1 MKRLFVSLFLILGW
15 ANVHALTLTELRIQI
30 RRNVGDT
37 PATQDL
43 RKYGDTA
50 LTAYLNEAQ
59 RVVVNLTW
67 PMEDR
72 QIFALTSQTT
82 FYSLPTNYLATKDV
96 LYKRSGQPNVELKA
110 KAEHSLID
118 ENANWQLTAGTP
130 ANYLIVQSTTVNVY
144 QMAIYPVPTSTSTG
158 TVTHIFTKY
167 PADLSSGADKP
178 FDRKDFYTPYHD
190 LLAHYVTS
198 KLMAAEGR
206 AVESQIYL
214 QLFSDGVNAM
224 KSRIGQ
230 PANYKPGSAAGGST
244 P

>member
-72 QIFALTSQTT
+72 QIFALTSADHLLQPPDQLPGHQGRDVQTRGT
-82 FYSLPTNYLATKDV
+82 
-96 LYKRSGQPNVELKA
+96 QPAVELKE

-130 ANYLIVQSTTVNVY
+130 ANYVIVQSTTTNVY
-144 QMAIYPVPTSTSTG
+144 QMAIYPVPTR
-158 TVTHIFTKY
+158 
-167 PADLSSGADKP
+167 PAPGPS
-178 FDRKDFYTPYHD
+178 RT
-190 LLAHYVTS
+190 
-198 KLMAAEGR
+198 
-206 AVESQIYL
+206 
-214 QLFSDGVNAM
+214 FS
-224 KSRIGQ
+224 
-230 PANYKPGSAAGGST
+230 
-244 P
+244 